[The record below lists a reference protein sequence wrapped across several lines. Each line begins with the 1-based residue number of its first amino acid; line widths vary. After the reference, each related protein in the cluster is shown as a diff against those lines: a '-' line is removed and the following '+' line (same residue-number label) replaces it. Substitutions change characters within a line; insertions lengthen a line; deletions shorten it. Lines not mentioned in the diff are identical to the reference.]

1 MANAYREA
9 GVDIE
14 AGYEAVSRMKKHV
27 QKTARAGVLGSL
39 GGFGGMFDLS
49 VLNLKEP
56 VLVSGTDGV
65 GTKLMIAFMMDRH
78 DTIGIDAVAM
88 CVNDIVVQGAEPLY
102 FLDYIACG
110 KAVPE
115 KIEAIVK
122 GIADGCQQAGCA
134 LIGGETAEMPGLYS
148 MDEYDLAGF
157 SVGACEKSQLIT
169 GEAIQPG
176 DVLIGL
182 ASSGIHSNGY
192 SLVRKV
198 FADSS
203 LNEYV
208 AELGCTLGEELLKPT
223 KIYVK
228 PILSALKKFKLKG
241 MAHITGGGFIENIPR
256 MLPNGLGAELYE
268 SSWKIPP
275 VFNLISSLGHIDK
288 QEMYNIFNMGIG
300 MVLAVKREE
309 VEELLEHFGQSGEMA
324 YEIGVVTDN
333 EGIHINS
340 DGGKR

>member
-9 GVDIE
+9 GVNIE
-14 AGYEAVSRMKKHV
+14 AGYEAVERMKKHV
-27 QKTARAGVLGSL
+27 QKTARTGVLGGL

-49 VLNLKEP
+49 SLNLKEP

-65 GTKLMIAFMMDRH
+65 GTKLMIAFWMDKH
-78 DTIGIDAVAM
+78 DSIGIDAVAM
-88 CVNDIVVQGAEPLY
+88 CVNDIVVQGAEPLF

-110 KAVPE
+110 KAEPE

-122 GIADGCQQAGCA
+122 GIADGCEQAGCA

-148 MDEYDLAGF
+148 ENEYDLAGF
-157 SVGACEKSQLIT
+157 TVGACEKSQLIT
-169 GEAIQPG
+169 GENIKSG

-198 FADSS
+198 FNNWS
-203 LNEYV
+203 LTEYV
-208 AELGCTLGEELLKPT
+208 DELGSSLGEELLKPT

-228 PILSALKKFKLKG
+228 PVLSALKKFEVKG

-256 MLPNGLGAELYE
+256 MLPNGLGAAIYE
-268 SSWKIPP
+268 KSWEIPP
-275 VFNLISSLGHIDK
+275 IFNLITTVGQINQ

-300 MVLAVKREE
+300 MVMAVDKNIAAD
-309 VEELLEHFGQSGEMA
+309 LIDHLKQCGENA
-324 YEIGVVTDN
+324 YEIGVVTEQ
-333 EGIHINS
+333 EGIIL
-340 DGGKR
+340 GGRQ